1 MEKERG
7 KGSVKTKSGKS
18 HFVATLVTVMQD
30 GTETRRDNFKF
41 TAIDPEKYAEQLPKR
56 FIGAK
61 WVAKFENL
69 KNLDE

>member
-7 KGSVKTKSGKS
+7 QGSVKTKSGKS
-18 HFVATLVTVMQD
+18 HFVATLKTIMPD
-30 GTETRRDNFKF
+30 GTVTRHENFKF
-41 TAIDPEKYAEQLPKR
+41 IAIDPMKYAEQLPRR

-61 WVAKFENL
+61 WVAEFENL